1 MDSEVVRVHTGSSD
15 VVHDLTDT
23 CRRFVSS
30 YVWIRISTFGPRTWR
45 LCAFSARPFR
55 QASVLDGMAERSHWI
70 G

>member
-30 YVWIRISTFGPRTWR
+30 YDDGLLHVDVVRIQPAKLVKRIEIKTAG
-45 LCAFSARPFR
+45 
-55 QASVLDGMAERSHWI
+55 
-70 G
+70 